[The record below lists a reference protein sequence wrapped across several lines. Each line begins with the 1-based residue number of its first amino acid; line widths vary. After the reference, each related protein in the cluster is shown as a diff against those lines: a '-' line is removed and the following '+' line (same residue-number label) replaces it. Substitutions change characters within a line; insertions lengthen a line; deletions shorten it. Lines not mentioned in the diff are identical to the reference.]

1 LGRSTGLY
9 RGLRPFLR
17 AIISA
22 PTEEMAMKWM
32 RFSHEGREGFGLLEG
47 DDVVVH
53 SGDMFASSQPTGER
67 VPVSTIDWRTPCQ
80 PTKMLA
86 LWNNFRAAAEKNGW
100 AQPTEPLYF
109 VKTPNSH
116 AAHGAP
122 IPVPPGDVGRVAYEG
137 ELAIVIGRRAKA
149 VSVAD
154 APAFIFG
161 YTCANDVTAI
171 ELLFRDTS
179 FPQWTRAKGFDG
191 FGVFGPVIE
200 TTFDVGTANVRTTV
214 AGRERQNYALADMF
228 FSPAE
233 LVSRLSHDM
242 TLEVGDVILCG
253 TSLGV
258 LPMKPGSTVEIE
270 IDGIGRLVNVYGTG
284 VA

>member
-1 LGRSTGLY
+1 MT
-9 RGLRPFLR
+9 
-17 AIISA
+17 
-22 PTEEMAMKWM
+22 MKWM
-32 RFSHEGREGFGLLEG
+32 RFRRDGRDGFGALEG
-47 DDVVVH
+47 DDIAVH
-53 SGDMFASSQPTGER
+53 TGDMFDSPQATGER
-67 VPVSTIDWRTPCQ
+67 IATSGVEWRMPCR
-80 PTKMLA
+80 PGKMLA

-100 AQPTEPLYF
+100 AQPAEPLYF
-109 VKTPNSH
+109 VNSW

-122 IPVPPGDVGRVAYEG
+122 IPVPAGEVGRVAYEG
-137 ELAIVIGRRAKA
+137 ELAIVIGRRAQA
-149 VSVAD
+149 VSVAE
-154 APAFIFG
+154 APAHIFG

-171 ELLFRDTS
+171 ELLFRDPS

-200 TTFDVGTANVRTTV
+200 TAFDVSTASVRTTV

-233 LVSRLSHDM
+233 LVSRLSRDM

-258 LPMKPGSTVEIE
+258 LPMKPGSTVEVE
-270 IDGIGRLVNVYGTG
+270 IDGIGRLVNVYG
-284 VA
+284 